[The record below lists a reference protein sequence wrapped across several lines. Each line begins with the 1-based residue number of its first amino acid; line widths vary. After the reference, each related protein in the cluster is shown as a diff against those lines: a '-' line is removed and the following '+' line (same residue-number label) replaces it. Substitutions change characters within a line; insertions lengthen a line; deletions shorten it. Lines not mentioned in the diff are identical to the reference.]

1 LRERQPLAQRQ
12 LQRGP
17 FNFRNFSH
25 AHKLRRQDYPF
36 KPHDRRTANLGCPAT
51 IHFQTPSLDA

>member
-36 KPHDRRTANLGCPAT
+36 KPHDRLTANL
-51 IHFQTPSLDA
+51 